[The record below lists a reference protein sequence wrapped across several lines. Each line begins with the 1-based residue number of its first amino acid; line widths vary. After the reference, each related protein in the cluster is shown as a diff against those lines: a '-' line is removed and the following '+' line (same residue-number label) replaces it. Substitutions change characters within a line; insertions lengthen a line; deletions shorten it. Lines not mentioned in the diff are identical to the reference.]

1 MSLIQLF
8 SEPTFEVELDPAI
21 QGSLKPQYQQSNNVN
36 VTLPIRLF
44 DLLKNLGCVQP
55 RRTKPSFLKSLM
67 DYGYLLE
74 RLYSTPELKLK
85 IQETREQMGSETL
98 QEVSELMG
106 IGLSVTVVSKLYDVQ
121 QSTIQ
126 KIIGV
131 SSTRPDWKC
140 CLKSGES
147 LLVEA
152 KGSSSRDT
160 SKKQLTHAV
169 EQKQAQNGDIKIAT
183 ATILNETK
191 ASSMKIKDPTIFP
204 EDNNGNMKQHVY
216 RANHYASV
224 FSFLGDDVLCLY
236 FEKMAKRLSG
246 KIKSTE
252 MNDKQNMFET
262 LSYDNPFVTIGKKDF
277 SGHLYNIQT
286 DQFQKQFLFV
296 GVDTKLL
303 SYHGFMDY
311 QESDDEIQ
319 VTKNDNQF
327 FIHTDG
333 IMIVNV
339 LNPDSFME
347 EYQIKSIGVSLD
359 QIALSDIDS
368 IRGNSFKRY
377 VKYLLEKCFE
387 KVTWTDYG
395 SLKVVENDDE
405 IEYYIYHTHNVKFSQ
420 QQRNKILSFMNEHH
434 GVLVTNLMIP
444 KELFSFKCV
453 NRDDFAYISEMKA
466 DSRSVSEVFC
476 FNTH

>member
-169 EQKQAQNGDIKIAT
+169 EQEQAQNGDIKIAT

-204 EDNNGNMKQHVY
+204 EDNNGN
-216 RANHYASV
+216 
-224 FSFLGDDVLCLY
+224 
-236 FEKMAKRLSG
+236 
-246 KIKSTE
+246 I
-252 MNDKQNMFET
+252 
-262 LSYDNPFVTIGKKDF
+262 I
-277 SGHLYNIQT
+277 
-286 DQFQKQFLFV
+286 
-296 GVDTKLL
+296 
-303 SYHGFMDY
+303 
-311 QESDDEIQ
+311 
-319 VTKNDNQF
+319 
-327 FIHTDG
+327 
-333 IMIVNV
+333 NV
-339 LNPDSFME
+339 
-347 EYQIKSIGVSLD
+347 I
-359 QIALSDIDS
+359 
-368 IRGNSFKRY
+368 
-377 VKYLLEKCFE
+377 
-387 KVTWTDYG
+387 
-395 SLKVVENDDE
+395 
-405 IEYYIYHTHNVKFSQ
+405 
-420 QQRNKILSFMNEHH
+420 
-434 GVLVTNLMIP
+434 
-444 KELFSFKCV
+444 
-453 NRDDFAYISEMKA
+453 
-466 DSRSVSEVFC
+466 
-476 FNTH
+476 